1 MFNWLKRFWY
11 GKVQDSIVAEESRTE
26 SRGRIERRG
35 STQRGSRGIESKTP
49 SKVGRQSEKGK
60 LSSKDG
66 QRKGSRKGRKGE
78 TNTVTSKSKSVGSK
92 QQSGRKI
99 KSKSNKQKK
108 QS

>member
-11 GKVQDSIVAEESRTE
+11 GANSSLAKERREEPE
-26 SRGRIERRG
+26 GGIERKRSSELQG
-35 STQRGSRGIESKTP
+35 GDVKAP
-49 SKVGRQSEKGK
+49 SKVGGQSEKGK

-78 TNTVTSKSKSVGSK
+78 ANTVTSKSKSVGSK